1 MPGKCRLNLASYAKR
16 QHPLSYRNL
25 KTKKALF
32 PQVAIQSIIP
42 TSNKTDPQHTPTS
55 IKQAIIRP
63 NGTPW
68 IQLSSGTC
76 YAYNSDFQAWEEL
89 CNSWLAESS
98 PIWTRTRGG
107 ASGTLVTGMEADLNN
122 LQPDLV
128 QDLAQD
134 KPRWWNDA
142 LTLGHLETRM
152 RAAALLDSAAEYKPF
167 LLMYAKKIAEE
178 GYKSNGEELARE
190 LYGPVY

>member
-1 MPGKCRLNLASYAKR
+1 MSTAKSVIVVR
-16 QHPLSYRNL
+16 RPSDQSYRNL
-25 KTKKALF
+25 RTKKALF
-32 PQVAIQSIIP
+32 SQVNIQPII
-42 TSNKTDPQHTPTS
+42 SASSGKTDPDSTA
-55 IKQAIIRP
+55 IYIRQALIRP

-76 YAYNSDFQAWEEL
+76 YAYNADFQAWEEL

-107 ASGTLVTGMEADLNN
+107 SSKTLVAGMEADLNN
-122 LQPDLV
+122 LQPNLV
-128 QDLAQD
+128 QDLTGD

-178 GYKSNGEELARE
+178 GYKSKGEELVKE
-190 LYGPVY
+190 LHGPVY